1 MHFSSGGPEGDYLK
15 LARNQAG
22 SGYNPP
28 LVDPGYGPY
37 PQTPTESALNISP
50 NADPYM
56 SSNYFGS
63 SRIDLLPEYQKAY
76 LSALIAQ
83 QKQQYNSGTAFLN
96 KTYSSSN
103 HGFYG
108 GTPYTG
114 SQVAGS
120 FVNSLTAQS
129 RARQQSE
136 RLTRAAS
143 MRSFGSDH
151 GGLVGDSGY
160 VLSLL
165 EDFKS
170 NKTKVFELSDIVGH
184 VVEFRYG

>member
-1 MHFSSGGPEGDYLK
+1 MCFSSGGAEVDYLK
-15 LARNQAG
+15 LARNQVG
-22 SGYNPP
+22 SGYNLPQ
-28 LVDPGYGPY
+28 VDPGYGSY
-37 PQTPTESALNISP
+37 PQTPTESALNISS

-56 SSNYFGS
+56 SRDYFGS
-63 SRIDLLPEYQKAY
+63 PQIDLPEYQKAY
-76 LSALIAQ
+76 ITALIAQ
-83 QKQQYNSGTAFLN
+83 QKQQYTSGTAFLN
-96 KTYSSSN
+96 KSYSSLDR
-103 HGFYG
+103 GFYG
-108 GTPYTG
+108 GLPYTG

-120 FVNSLTAQS
+120 YVNSLTAQS

-151 GGLVGDSGY
+151 GGLVDDSGY

-184 VVEFRYG
+184 VVEFR